1 MAAQQM
7 FNPMDYPVTFFVSSL
22 LAFWFSAW
30 IGASWRAR
38 RGNLTEEVRGFL
50 ALILGAA
57 LTLLGLII
65 AFTFSMAVS
74 RYDQRKNYEEQEANA
89 IGTEY
94 VRADQLSPD
103 GAAKVHALLKSY
115 LDQRILFYKAHSED
129 ELRPINAR
137 TAQLQTEMWAEAST
151 SSAAL
156 PAQILTFVL
165 GGMNDVLNSQGYTQ
179 AAWWNRI
186 PIAAWMLLIA
196 IAIFCNLLIG
206 YDAPGRSA
214 FFLLILPI
222 ALSIALFLIAD
233 IDTPRHGIIRVRP
246 QNLESLAESLHS
258 Q

>member
-1 MAAQQM
+1 MAVQQM
-7 FNPMDYPVTFFVSSL
+7 FNPMDYPVTFLVSSL

-30 IGASWRAR
+30 IGDSWRAR
-38 RGNLTEEVRGFL
+38 RGNLAEEVRGFL

-94 VRADQLSPD
+94 VRADQLPPD
-103 GAAKVHALLKSY
+103 GAVKVHALLKSY

-129 ELRPINAR
+129 ELRQINAR

-196 IAIFCNLLIG
+196 ISVFCNLLIG

-214 FFLLILPI
+214 VFLLILPI
-222 ALSIALFLIAD
+222 TLSIVLFLIAD

>member
-1 MAAQQM
+1 MAVQQM
-7 FNPMDYPVTFFVSSL
+7 FNPMDYPVTFLVSSL

-30 IGASWRAR
+30 IGDYWRAR
-38 RGNLTEEVRGFL
+38 RGNLAEEVRGFL

-94 VRADQLSPD
+94 VRAEQLPPD
-103 GAAKVHALLKSY
+103 GTAKVHALLKSY
-115 LDQRILFYKAHSED
+115 IDQRILFYKAHSED

-151 SSAAL
+151 SSATL

-196 IAIFCNLLIG
+196 IAVFCNLLIG

-214 FFLLILPI
+214 LFLLILPI
-222 ALSIALFLIAD
+222 TLSIALFLIAD

-246 QNLESLAESLHS
+246 QNLESLAESLRS